1 MQSQERKLLEPARTP
16 DSKHDR
22 LAERLERIEMGLTA
36 LLTVVAEEPKL
47 KPRLLRVLDRPAEFG
62 KTPDRAF
69 AKKLKDL
76 VKKRTAA

>member
-1 MQSQERKLLEPARTP
+1 MTNEKLKLLEPGRTP

-36 LLTVVAEEPKL
+36 LLTVVAEDPKL

-62 KTPDRAF
+62 KNVDRAF